1 MEELDETRLARA
13 NHSLLPVRGQKLA
26 RRHSRHQSYDGGGLC
41 PPHAARFQIV
51 PDGLTRHSYGLRH
64 LALPGRPK
72 KGFADLR
79 YFRCCQRAVIGHV
92 RRKTSGRSFSSAAR
106 FGHFGEVGLNA
117 VVSTLVCELPRPMAR
132 AYHQRDGNRHNRV
145 SEALTS
151 IKATPAAP
159 VNLR

>member
-1 MEELDETRLARA
+1 MEELDEIGLSSVH
-13 NHSLLPVRGQKLA
+13 NNPLPIRRQQFA
-26 RRHSRHQSYDGGGLC
+26 RRDARDQPNDGGSLGA
-41 PPHAARFQIV
+41 PHAPGSQIV

-106 FGHFGEVGLNA
+106 FGHFGEVDLNA